1 MNLTLDEIQNFKG
14 KYPKQIWS
22 LFFSEMWERFCFYGM
37 RGMLVFF
44 MISQL
49 NFHEKEANLQY
60 GATQA
65 FVYAFTFVGGLFA
78 DKILGFR
85 KSLFWGGLLM
95 IVGSLILATDP
106 HKFFFLGIAFTV
118 VGTGFFKPNI
128 SSMVGQLYKP
138 NDSRADAGFSLFYA
152 GINLGALLGGYLCIA
167 IGKGELLSHLIPE
180 GLHWNVAFGLAAIVM
195 VISLVNFIFTQ
206 RSLGTI
212 GLQPGHPNHE
222 VKSAPMP
229 KWKEYGVYILSLIF
243 IPIIMKMVSV
253 PEYTDYFMWIVGPL
267 TILYLFYEF
276 SRIDQDLY
284 KNPFSLKGRLSRE
297 KYILNSLLI
306 LVIYLSLILYS
317 YYKMNWLYCL
327 PIIPLSWFNIVFQTK
342 RCHDINLN
350 GWYQLIPFFG
360 IYLLL
365 KKGDIGKNDYGT
377 TEITHNKT
385 LDPSIKKLYAALIF
399 ILFSIVFWGIY
410 EQSGGSLSIFAAK
423 NLNKDLLGL
432 DPNGVNNSGG
442 AFFIIFLA
450 PLLGL
455 LWIWMN
461 KKKIEPNTIIK
472 FGLGFI
478 FLGLGYYVLFAT
490 RLFADLQGVT
500 SLNFF
505 TLALLVITLGELCL
519 SPIGLSIMT
528 KLSTKNLQG
537 MMMGMWFLASAYG
550 QYVAGI
556 IGAGLADAKEGSTNY
571 DALITYTEGYKQL
584 ALYAVIAGV
593 VLILI
598 SPLIKKL
605 MQEVK

>member
-1 MNLTLDEIQNFKG
+1 MSVTLDEIQNFKG

-49 NFHEKEANLQY
+49 NFHEREANLQY

-167 IGKGELLSHLIPE
+167 IGKGEFLGNIIAEEMRWHI
-180 GLHWNVAFGLAAIVM
+180 AFGLASIVM
-195 VISLVNFIFTQ
+195 VVSLINFVFTQ
-206 RSLGTI
+206 RRLGTI
-212 GLQPGHPNHE
+212 GLQPGHPLAE
-222 VKSAPMP
+222 VKAAPIP
-229 KWKEYGVYILSLIF
+229 KWKEYGVYVLSLIF
-243 IPIIMKMVSV
+243 VPVIMTMVAKT
-253 PEYTDYFMWIVGPL
+253 EYTDYFMWTIGPL
-267 TILYLFYEF
+267 TLIYLFYEM
-276 SRIDQDLY
+276 SKVTASER
-284 KNPFSLKGRLSRE
+284 
-297 KYILNSLLI
+297 
-306 LVIYLSLILYS
+306 
-317 YYKMNWLYCL
+317 
-327 PIIPLSWFNIVFQTK
+327 
-342 RCHDINLN
+342 
-350 GWYQLIPFFG
+350 
-360 IYLLL
+360 
-365 KKGDIGKNDYGT
+365 
-377 TEITHNKT
+377 
-385 LDPSIKKLYAALIF
+385 KKLWAALVF
-399 ILFSIVFWGIY
+399 IIFSIIFWGIY

-450 PLLGL
+450 PLIGL
-455 LWIWMN
+455 LWIWLN
-461 KKKIEPNTIIK
+461 KRKIEPNTIIK

-490 RLFADLQGVT
+490 RLFANLQGIT

-505 TLALLVITLGELCL
+505 TLALLIITLGELCL

-556 IGAGLADAKEGSTNY
+556 IGAGMATAKEGSTNY
-571 DALITYTEGYKQL
+571 DALITYTDGYKQL
-584 ALYAVIAGV
+584 GLYAVIAGV

-598 SPLIKKL
+598 SPYVKKL
-605 MQEVK
+605 MQDVK

>member
-1 MNLTLDEIQNFKG
+1 MSLTLDEIQNFKG
-14 KYPKQIWS
+14 KYPRQIWS

-49 NFHEKEANLQY
+49 NFHEREANLQY

-167 IGKGELLSHLIPE
+167 IGKGEFLGNIIAEEMRWHI
-180 GLHWNVAFGLAAIVM
+180 AFGLASIVM
-195 VISLVNFIFTQ
+195 VVSLINFIFTQ
-206 RSLGTI
+206 RRLGTI
-212 GLQPGHPNHE
+212 GLQPGHPLAE
-222 VKSAPMP
+222 VKSAPIP

-243 IPIIMKMVSV
+243 VPIIMTMVAKT
-253 PEYTDYFMWIVGPL
+253 EYTDYFMWTIGPL
-267 TILYLFYEF
+267 TLIYLFYEM
-276 SRIDQDLY
+276 SKVTASER
-284 KNPFSLKGRLSRE
+284 
-297 KYILNSLLI
+297 
-306 LVIYLSLILYS
+306 
-317 YYKMNWLYCL
+317 
-327 PIIPLSWFNIVFQTK
+327 
-342 RCHDINLN
+342 
-350 GWYQLIPFFG
+350 
-360 IYLLL
+360 
-365 KKGDIGKNDYGT
+365 
-377 TEITHNKT
+377 
-385 LDPSIKKLYAALIF
+385 KKLWAALVF
-399 ILFSIVFWGIY
+399 IIFSIIFWGIY

-423 NLNKDLLGL
+423 NLNKDLFGL

-450 PLLGL
+450 PLIGL
-455 LWIWMN
+455 LWIWLN
-461 KKKIEPNTIIK
+461 KRKIEPNTIIK

-490 RLFADLQGVT
+490 RLFANLQGIT

-505 TLALLVITLGELCL
+505 TLALLIITLGELCL

-556 IGAGLADAKEGSTNY
+556 IGASLATAKTGSTNY
-571 DALITYTEGYKQL
+571 DALITYTDGYKQL
-584 ALYAVIAGV
+584 GLYAVIAGV

-598 SPLIKKL
+598 SPYVKKL
-605 MQEVK
+605 MQDVK